1 MQNQVPCTLANFPDN
16 ASGDGA
22 DAVSLLRDKQ
32 IDLVISCPENNSVQT
47 QNNYDVRRTAVDF
60 GVPLL
65 TQPQI
70 VNLFS
75 ESLARHQKGELTG
88 LQPDSLF
95 DYYKNE
101 SESEKW
107 SAPNQFH

>member
-1 MQNQVPCTLANFPDN
+1 MFQVPCTVANFPDA
-16 ASGDGA
+16 ASGDGT

-32 IDLVISCPENNSVQT
+32 IDLVVSCPENNALQT
-47 QNNYDVRRTAVDF
+47 QNNYEVRRTAVDF

-70 VNLFS
+70 ATMFS
-75 ESLARHQKGELTG
+75 EALGKHLKGELVG

-95 DYYKNE
+95 DYYE
-101 SESEKW
+101 SESAEDAW
-107 SAPNQFH
+107 SAKSHFH